1 MAWEVEHTDEFEA
14 WWDGLADAEHIQIT
28 AILADKLY
36 AVHLESLAKEGLI
49 K

>member
-14 WWDGLADAEHIQIT
+14 WWNELDRFYDVHVPW
-28 AILADKLY
+28 ADKLY
-36 AVHLESLAKEGLI
+36 TVHLDELAKEGLI